1 MLVPEGSLQAKSDSW
16 LGEDKRKKWG
26 AAAGPAYAQK
36 KNKKKKRSRK
46 ERSIN

>member
-16 LGEDKRKKWG
+16 LGEDQRKKWG

-36 KNKKKKRSRK
+36 KKKNRKKRK
-46 ERSIN
+46 GP